1 MDTRKSIVNDKR
13 AVLGLLMIVFGGLL
27 LADNLGLFER
37 SISNIIISWPML
49 LIAFGL
55 INVVRRNRSFIA
67 ILFIGI
73 GVFFLLPKFIVVPPA
88 YSDHFWPILLV
99 IIGLAF
105 IFKKK
110 GDIHF
115 WHDSEKFSSDLLDD
129 VNIFGGSEKKITT
142 GNFKGGKITSIFG
155 GSNYDFLDSKLGD
168 GKNVLDMVNIFG
180 GSKLVVP
187 SDWVI
192 HVDVIA
198 IFGGFADKRK
208 ASINIEDKPTKELF
222 ITGVAIFG
230 GGEIRSI

>member
-1 MDTRKSIVNDKR
+1 MDTNKSVFNDKR
-13 AVLGLLMIVFGGLL
+13 AIIGLLMIVFGGLL
-27 LADNLGLFER
+27 LADNFGFFEQ
-37 SISNIIISWPML
+37 SISRIIISWPML

-55 INVVRRNRSFIA
+55 INVARRNRSFIA
-67 ILFIGI
+67 IAFLGIGI
-73 GVFFLLPKFIVVPPA
+73 FFLVPRIVDVPGN
-88 YSDHFWPILLV
+88 YTHHFWPILLV

-110 GDIHF
+110 GDIHC
-115 WHDSEKFSSDLLDD
+115 WHEGEKYSADMLDD

-142 GNFKGGKITSIFG
+142 IGFKGGKITSIFG
-155 GSNYDFLDSKLGD
+155 GSNYDFLDSKLAD
-168 GKNVLDMVNIFG
+168 GRNVLDMVNVFG

-192 HVDVIA
+192 HVDVIV

-208 ASINIEDKPTKELF
+208 SSIPPEGKPTKELF